1 MKRGLIIFFLLNV
14 IHFHVCKPN
23 GETDAD
29 LTAEDGLTMVDALE
43 DDGDMMEVE
52 DRAASGYCPLPRPT
66 NWCSDYRWY
75 TEGCNKAGK
84 QWIYNAKTACGLW
97 PPLPPQLYEKC
108 LIRRLIQ
115 DRIIPPYCWPCNC
128 RAIYTI
134 GCEQGHLPK
143 KVVEIMLEKLMC
155 YS

>member
-1 MKRGLIIFFLLNV
+1 
-14 IHFHVCKPN
+14 VCKPN

-66 NWCSDYRWY
+66 PPNWCSDYRWFAM
-75 TEGCNKAGK
+75 GCNQVGK
-84 QWIYNAKTACGLW
+84 QSIFDAKQFCESKI
-97 PPLPPQLYEKC
+97 PYDHCLYYY
-108 LIRRLIQ
+108 ISTHQ
-115 DRIIPPYCWPCNC
+115 YGYCWPCNC

-134 GCEQGHLPK
+134 GCEQGHLDK
-143 KVVEIMLEKLMC
+143 KDVEYLLGKFQC